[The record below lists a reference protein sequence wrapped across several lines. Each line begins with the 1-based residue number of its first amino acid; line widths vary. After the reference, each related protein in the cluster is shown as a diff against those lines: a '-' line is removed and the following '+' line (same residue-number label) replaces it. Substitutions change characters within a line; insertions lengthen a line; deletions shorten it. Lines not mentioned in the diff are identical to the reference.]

1 MICMRETISEREL
14 LEKLSSL
21 EHDQWI
27 ELIKYLI
34 NMGQLQSPYKEH
46 CEKLFI
52 SYNQLTEKQKESDRI
67 FARKVLELVKSY
79 IIK

>member
-1 MICMRETISEREL
+1 MRETISEREL